1 MVCWEKYSSKC
12 SIEGRMVKVG
22 RDSDGST
29 LVVARAWKDNELIP
43 CKARPTQG
51 IAFCASGNREYNV
64 YRYEILM
71 MDRDEYQWVKIND
84 LKIPNNAIVGGHTKE
99 GDPLYIGRTT
109 HDGYAVAGKVTTIY
123 F

>member
-1 MVCWEKYSSKC
+1 MCHFRDIVSVSRLIGESRVILATVCWEKYSSKC

-64 YRYEILM
+64 YRYEVIYLF
-71 MDRDEYQWVKIND
+71 ND
-84 LKIPNNAIVGGHTKE
+84 WSYELIT
-99 GDPLYIGRTT
+99 
-109 HDGYAVAGKVTTIY
+109 
-123 F
+123 